1 MEELRAAIA
10 ELLRLRDSGASQAEI
25 DKQKTVVNE
34 LTKKI
39 LPK

>member
-10 ELLRLRDSGASQAEI
+10 ELLRLRDSGASQADI
-25 DKQKTVVNE
+25 DKQKAIVNE

-39 LPK
+39 MPK